1 MTPLLSI
8 HKTLHPQ
15 ERAVQR
21 YRERTCSS
29 ALGFRA
35 FMFLQ
40 GVPQL
45 LCLDLSFPAARLQRI
60 QNWPR
65 GRLEQLADVLLAQRT
80 VVHGR

>member
-1 MTPLLSI
+1 MTPLLSTHEI
-8 HKTLHPQ
+8 LHPQ
-15 ERAVQR
+15 ECAGQR
-21 YRERTCSS
+21 YSKRTCSS
-29 ALGFRA
+29 ALGFRV

-40 GVPQL
+40 GGPQL

-65 GRLEQLADVLLAQRT
+65 SRLEQLAHVLLAQRT